1 MCSIIVFVAKA
12 TMTARSKIGR
22 ALRDCPVNDITK
34 PTAVNGAFM
43 VMAKKI
49 LEPINIAEVSDN
61 SGTTN

>member
-1 MCSIIVFVAKA
+1 
-12 TMTARSKIGR
+12 MTARSKIGR
-22 ALRDCPVNDITK
+22 AVRDCPVNDTTK